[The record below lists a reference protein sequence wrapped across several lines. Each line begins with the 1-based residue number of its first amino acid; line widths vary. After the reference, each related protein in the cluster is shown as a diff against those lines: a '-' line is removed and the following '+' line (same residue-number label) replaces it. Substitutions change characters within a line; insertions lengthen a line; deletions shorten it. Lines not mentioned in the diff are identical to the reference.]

1 MNRTQDG
8 FGAGIEGGKSGSGAR
23 LSTVPDS
30 GRLSR
35 VPQDEFI
42 GFIIKRGSQYPPRFI
57 IYLLVSSNVRT
68 RVFTPALFAPVLI
81 FLEFQ
86 FQLLFIS
93 KLYDVSFRAKDSKAR
108 GMIDERD
115 DTFSFEA
122 SKNNE
127 KRGLFKR

>member
-1 MNRTQDG
+1 MPNRYPCVGARHKCNYGCIEARIWSRVGSTRGWGKAEGAVELGVNRTQDG

-57 IYLLVSSNVRT
+57 IYLLVSSNVKT
-68 RVFTPALFAPVLI
+68 RVFTPALFAP
-81 FLEFQ
+81 
-86 FQLLFIS
+86 LFIF
-93 KLYDVSFRAKDSKAR
+93 VEF
-108 GMIDERD
+108 
-115 DTFSFEA
+115 
-122 SKNNE
+122 
-127 KRGLFKR
+127 